1 MPTEP
6 IEIPNAT
13 THPAEYKQAL
23 LELIGADDPL
33 AEMEQTTRRVQ
44 ELCADLSD
52 QQLQT
57 RPSAG
62 EWSAKEI
69 VAHLFDVDIVYG
81 FRWRMVLTEDNPVYP
96 GYEEKR
102 WTPLPRLPFW
112 PMFYA
117 WQGLRAANLMLI
129 RQTPPESWSRLGF
142 HGEQGSESF
151 DEMVRKVAAHD
162 VAHVNQVARA
172 LEAVTDVASSQS
184 AASER

>member
-1 MPTEP
+1 MPIEP

-13 THPAEYKQAL
+13 TQPGEYKHAL
-23 LELIGADDPL
+23 LDLIGVSDPL
-33 AEMEQTTRRVQ
+33 VEMEQTTQRVQ
-44 ELCADLSD
+44 ELCAGLS
-52 QQLQT
+52 QLQLET
-57 RPSAG
+57 RPVAD
-62 EWSAKEI
+62 EWSAKEV

-81 FRWRMVLTEDNPVYP
+81 FRWRMVLTEENPVYP

-117 WQGLRAANLMLI
+117 WQGLRATNLLLI
-129 RQTPPESWSRLGF
+129 RETPSESWSRLGF

-162 VAHVNQVARA
+162 LAHVNQIARA
-172 LEAVTDVASSQS
+172 VEAVTE
-184 AASER
+184 AADPLPAHSGH